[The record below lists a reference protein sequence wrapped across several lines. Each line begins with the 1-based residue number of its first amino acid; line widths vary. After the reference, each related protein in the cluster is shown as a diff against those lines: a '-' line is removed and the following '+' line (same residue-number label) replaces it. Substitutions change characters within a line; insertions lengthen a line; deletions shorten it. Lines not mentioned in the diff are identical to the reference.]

1 MRFEVNGRFGRAVQR
16 MSSSPRFAPVAS
28 RVLPPIDRRLTRLTR
43 GKFVLTSLLMPSLV
57 LTHTGAKTGLPRVTP
72 LACMPDGE
80 GAWYVVASNFGQK
93 NHPLW
98 SGNLL
103 TSPSA
108 QVMYEGRTHNV
119 VAQLLSAE
127 EKALTWPRLTK
138 VWPAYDAYLELS
150 GGRDIRVFRLE
161 TVTS

>member
-1 MRFEVNGRFGRAVQR
+1 MRFKVDGPFGRSVQKI
-16 MSSSPRFAPVAS
+16 SSSPRFAPVAS

-57 LTHTGAKTGLPRVTP
+57 LTHTGAKTGLQRVTP
-72 LACMPDGE
+72 LACMPDGD

-103 TSPSA
+103 KTPAA
-108 QVMYEGRTHNV
+108 QIMYEGTRYDV
-119 VAQLLSAE
+119 VARLLSAQ
-127 EKALTWPRLTK
+127 EKAQTWPRLTK
-138 VWPAYDAYLELS
+138 VWPAYDAYFELS